1 MKNLDHVPK
10 NIMNG
15 HQIERVYKK
24 EVLSIVIDDNLSWN
38 RQNEEQCNKIS
49 KNINLAKDFGGD
61 LARVRRA

>member
-1 MKNLDHVPK
+1 
-10 NIMNG
+10 MNG

-24 EVLSIVIDDNLSWN
+24 EVLSKVIDDKLSWN